1 MTFRDRLDKPVHGVQ
16 VPWHEH
22 DPSDIAGQF
31 RFLRAIKIART
42 RSIQGP
48 DDEKLV
54 FEDDAVRIEV
64 DGAEV
69 FRVTASGIQMSG
81 GSAPGGFRRERTTS
95 AQSIPDATTTNLD
108 FNGFEFNEVADFLSW
123 DGTNDEFDVARD
135 CTATIAGGVSFAAN
149 ATGQRDLLL
158 HVNAT
163 VVARQR
169 MDAAATGVT
178 ILNAASGP
186 VQLVTGDTVSVRVH
200 QDSGAALDA
209 NAVAHTFG
217 AIQVMTDRG

>member
-1 MTFRDRLDKPVHGVQ
+1 MTFRDRLSKQVHGVQ

-31 RFLRAIKIART
+31 RFLRAAKIART

-54 FEDDAVRIEV
+54 FEDDAVRIEI
-64 DGAEV
+64 DGTEI

-95 AQSIPDATTTNLD
+95 AQSIPDATITNLE
-108 FNGFEFNEVADFLSW
+108 FNGFAFNEVTDFLSW
-123 DGTNDEFDVARD
+123 DGTNNEFDVTRD
-135 CTATIAGGVSFAAN
+135 CTATIAGGVLFAAN
-149 ATGQRDLLL
+149 GTGQRDLLIN
-158 HVNAT
+158 VNNT
-163 VVARQR
+163 TVARQR
-169 MDAAATGVT
+169 MDAAATGST
-178 ILNAASGP
+178 ALNAASGP
-186 VQLVTGDTVSVRVH
+186 VRLSLGNTVSVQVV
-200 QDSGAALDA
+200 QNSGASLDA
-209 NAVAHTFG
+209 QNSAHTFG